1 MDISNKEELI
11 VFFRDKSNEFLN
23 EVTAETNDYKKQAT
37 KINKK
42 IQGLRDVLL
51 REVLEKDLSKAEQL
65 NHVLLISYVTN
76 VVMLEYR
83 NKVWNYD
90 YMAFSRRIGE
100 IWEPFCKL
108 PFYYPVHSLKI
119 YEPLKFEDVKNN
131 LKIEIQ
137 EYIDQ
142 LNINDDEKEEL
153 IDYFKSVWTL
163 VESGGIKLELDLHF
177 IQNNI
182 HYDIDY
188 KSGFSSNEKG
198 NTNRLLLVASIYNS
212 LPNKHKN
219 MMFVRQVEEENNH
232 YLQTLKNSPYWEVYC
247 ADEAYKKI
255 EEFTGFSLR
264 DWMDKNM
271 NWQKD
276 IDAEF
281 KDYLEKNDLL
291 KYLTW

>member
-1 MDISNKEELI
+1 MDILNKEELLK
-11 VFFRDKSNEFLN
+11 FFRDKSNRFLN
-23 EVTAETNDYKKQAT
+23 EIIKETSDYKKQAN
-37 KINKK
+37 KINKM
-42 IQGLRDVLL
+42 IQRLRDELL
-51 REVLEKDLSKAEQL
+51 GIVLEKNLSKSKQL
-65 NHVLLISYVTN
+65 DHILLINYVTN

-108 PFYYPVHSLKI
+108 PFYYPVNNLSI
-119 YEPLKFEDVKNN
+119 YEPPKFEDVKNN

-137 EYIDQ
+137 EYIDK
-142 LNINDDEKEEL
+142 LKITNDEKKEL
-153 IDYFKSVWTL
+153 INYFKSAWAL

-177 IQNNI
+177 IQNNT

-198 NTNRLLLVASIYNS
+198 NTNRLLLVASIYNT

-219 MMFVRQVEEENNH
+219 MMFVRQAEEDNNH
-232 YLQTLKNSPYWEVYC
+232 YLQTLKNSPYWDVYC

-255 EEFTGFSLR
+255 EQFTGFSLR
-264 DWMDKNM
+264 KWMDENM
-271 NWQKD
+271 NWHQD
-276 IDAEF
+276 INAEF
-281 KDYLEKNDLL
+281 RDYLARNDLL

>member
-1 MDISNKEELI
+1 MDILNKEELLK
-11 VFFRDKSNEFLN
+11 FFRDKSNRFLN
-23 EVTAETNDYKKQAT
+23 EIIKETSDYKKQAN
-37 KINKK
+37 KINKM
-42 IQGLRDVLL
+42 IQRLRDELL
-51 REVLEKDLSKAEQL
+51 GIVLEKNLSKSKQL
-65 NHVLLISYVTN
+65 DHILLINYVTN

-108 PFYYPVHSLKI
+108 PFYYPVNNLSI
-119 YEPLKFEDVKNN
+119 YEPPKFEDVKNN

-137 EYIDQ
+137 EYIDK
-142 LNINDDEKEEL
+142 LKITNDEKKEL
-153 IDYFKSVWTL
+153 INYFKSAWAL

-177 IQNNI
+177 IQNNT

-198 NTNRLLLVASIYNS
+198 NTNRLLLVASIYNT

-219 MMFVRQVEEENNH
+219 MMFVRQAEEDNNH
-232 YLQTLKNSPYWEVYC
+232 YLQTLKNSPYWDVYC

-255 EEFTGFSLR
+255 EQFTGFSLR
-264 DWMDKNM
+264 KWMDENM
-271 NWQKD
+271 NWHQD
-276 IDAEF
+276 INAEF
-281 KDYLEKNDLL
+281 RDYLDRNDLL